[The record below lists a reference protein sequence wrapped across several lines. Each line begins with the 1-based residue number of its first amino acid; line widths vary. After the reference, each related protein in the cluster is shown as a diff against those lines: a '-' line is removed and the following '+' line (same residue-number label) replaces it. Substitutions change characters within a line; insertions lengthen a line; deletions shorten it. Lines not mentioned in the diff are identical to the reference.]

1 MAYKEHINEAVALLR
16 KLIST
21 PSVSRDETE
30 AADILHDF
38 MTDKGLSPTRVSN
51 NVWAQSSRWN
61 DDWPTILLNAH
72 IDTVKPVAA
81 WTRDPYTP
89 TLLLLRGTRF
99 MVWAAMTAEAALSLS
114 WRLSS

>member
-72 IDTVKPVAA
+72 IDTVKPVPA
-81 WTRDPYTP
+81 
-89 TLLLLRGTRF
+89 LM
-99 MVWAAMTAEAALSLS
+99 MVTVFLTGPSMSVCLGNCH
-114 WRLSS
+114 